1 MKISKHILVITL
13 LLFFY
18 TLNGFTQTQTTNE
31 TLSTQETIL
40 NGNTDS
46 QNDTAETQINIPANT
61 KIKKDAL
68 KLYSSGKYKESI
80 QVCQEEIQE
89 DSQHI
94 DSYVVM
100 CWSLLANKEY
110 SEAEYWATEAL
121 KISKYD
127 QRVIESL
134 AEAKYYLGKNDE
146 SLKLFQEYISL
157 VPVNGSHI
165 GDAYYFMGEIY
176 IRKGMYD
183 HADISFS
190 HSVRTDPLYDYWWT
204 RLGYAR
210 EMAGYYSSSL
220 AAYEK
225 ALQLNSAQPD
235 AIRGI
240 NRVKSKL
247 Q

>member
-1 MKISKHILVITL
+1 MKVKKIILFVSVFLVTNTIA
-13 LLFFY
+13 LFS
-18 TLNGFTQTQTTNE
+18 QTNNSSSAETNTTNRTE
-31 TLSTQETIL
+31 FSTV
-40 NGNTDS
+40 
-46 QNDTAETQINIPANT
+46 TQKT
-61 KIKKDAL
+61 QKKDAL
-68 KLYSSGKYKESI
+68 KLYTSGNYKESI
-80 QVCQEEIQE
+80 QVCQEEIAE
-89 DSQHI
+89 DAHHI

-100 CWSLLANKEY
+100 CWALIANKEY

-134 AEAKYYLGKNDE
+134 AEAKFYLGKNDAA
-146 SLKLFQEYISL
+146 LKLFQEYISL
-157 VPVNGSHI
+157 VSENGSRL

-176 IRKGMYD
+176 IKKGMYD

-190 HSVRTDPLYDYWWT
+190 QSVRTDPLYDYWWT

-210 EMAGYYSSSL
+210 EMAGYYKTSL

-235 AIRGI
+235 ALRGRD
-240 NRVKSKL
+240 RVKSKI